1 MRSIL
6 NRLAAATTANAKK
19 DEAKPLKFGQEA
31 KTTLQEMRAL
41 RAAGVVSKKTE
52 PVSGK
57 SFDTRSI
64 PISDV
69 TGSRGLVSQEKGT
82 AGGSGSAQGASG
94 AKEPYIPITVV
105 TGSRDITTV
114 SPELRT
120 YLRQGSPSATAAIPK
135 EYAELANL
143 LEKAAPVIDFE
154 DWANMTAKQQL
165 TATQKAGLSLEDQRE
180 LLNTKPHYVETI
192 AKIQGL
198 FANRYVLGL
207 TIADARNAAKE
218 LFTIANER
226 EEAITR
232 TGKYENDAVFAPRVL
247 RWLDE
252 QEKEILDNLT
262 KKASETDR
270 DTEYTG
276 GNPDLAERAAR
287 RASYAEIDDAAA
299 TQQIEA
305 LILKNIEEAKR
316 LAALSGQVVSKLPP
330 VAALMQWFYNNVKK
344 NAPMDYKNQIIWQKV
359 LPGLPYPEEDQI
371 YNVFGIDIS
380 SSDLGNL
387 NYAMVGKALGIPE
400 TLLLQQ
406 AGAAQLRD
414 HGEWDFIGSELESI
428 RQKDAGYGDQD
439 QDQGMIKMG
448 FDIYS
453 LLD

>member
-6 NRLAAATTANAKK
+6 NRLGAATTANAKK
-19 DEAKPLKFGQEA
+19 DEA

-41 RAAGVVSKKTE
+41 RAAGVVSKKKE

-57 SFDTRSI
+57 SSDTRSI

-69 TGSRGLVSQEKGT
+69 TGSRGLVSQEKSPE
-82 AGGSGSAQGASG
+82 SGNNAAQDASG
-94 AKEPYIPITVV
+94 TKAPYIPITVV

-114 SPELRT
+114 SPELRA
-120 YLRQGSPSATAAIPK
+120 YLRQGSPSATTAIPK

-143 LEKAAPVIDFE
+143 LEKTAPAIDFE
-154 DWANMTAKQQL
+154 DWAKMTAKQQL
-165 TATQKAGLSLEDQRE
+165 TAAQKAGLSEEDQRA
-180 LLNTKPHYVETI
+180 LLNAAPHYVETI

-198 FANRYVLGL
+198 FADRYALGL
-207 TIADARNAAKE
+207 TLAGARDVAKE
-218 LFTIANER
+218 LFDIANER
-226 EEAITR
+226 EAAITR
-232 TGKYENDAVFAPRVL
+232 TGKYENDAVFAPKAL

-252 QEKEILDNLT
+252 QEKKILENLT
-262 KKASETDR
+262 KKTNETDR
-270 DTEYTG
+270 DTSYNG

-287 RASYAEIDDAAA
+287 RASYADIDQAVASE
-299 TQQIEA
+299 QIEA
-305 LILKNIEEAKR
+305 LIMKNVEEAKR
-316 LAALSGQVVSKLPP
+316 IAFLSGANKFISEPTL
-330 VAALMQWFYNNVKK
+330 LWSFYQNIKK
-344 NAPMDYKNQIIWQKV
+344 DAPMDYKNPIIWSKA
-359 LPGLPYPEEDQI
+359 LPGLPYPEEDKV
-371 YNVFGIDIS
+371 YNVYGINIS

-414 HGEWDFIGSELESI
+414 HEEWDFIGSELESI